1 MSNPLRLFEGYG
13 VELEYMIVDQSTL
26 DVRPIADQ
34 LLAGK
39 AGEQVSDLEDGA
51 IGWSNE
57 LVLHVLEFKT
67 NGPATRL
74 EELPREFTRAVAD
87 ANEIA
92 KGIGARLMPTAM
104 HPWMDPLRETQLWPH
119 DYSPVY
125 AAFDSIFGCSGH
137 GWSNLQSTHLNLPF
151 AGDDEF
157 GRLHAAIRAVLP
169 LLPALA
175 ASSPLVEER
184 NTGIADNRLAFYRTN
199 AKRIPSVT
207 GAVVPEPVFTRE
219 VYERDLLGGLYR
231 DIAPFDPDGLLQE
244 EWLNARGAI
253 ARFDRMAIE
262 IRVLDVQECP
272 SADLA
277 IVALTTAV
285 VKALCEDRWVGQDE
299 LRRLDTTA
307 LSEAF
312 TSTSLAAGSS
322 RVELADWLRVFGLS
336 KPLSAVDLWTYLLEQ
351 TSTDEAEDP
360 LRPTGPLRPFADR
373 ILREGCL
380 SKRITNRLPGDP
392 ERGAIREVYEELCDC
407 LAQDRMLP

>member
-1 MSNPLRLFEGYG
+1 
-13 VELEYMIVDQSTL
+13 
-26 DVRPIADQ
+26 
-34 LLAGK
+34 
-39 AGEQVSDLEDGA
+39 
-51 IGWSNE
+51 
-57 LVLHVLEFKT
+57 
-67 NGPATRL
+67 
-74 EELPREFTRAVAD
+74 
-87 ANEIA
+87 
-92 KGIGARLMPTAM
+92 
-104 HPWMDPLRETQLWPH
+104 
-119 DYSPVY
+119 
-125 AAFDSIFGCSGH
+125 
-137 GWSNLQSTHLNLPF
+137 
-151 AGDDEF
+151 
-157 GRLHAAIRAVLP
+157 
-169 LLPALA
+169 LA

-336 KPLSAVDLWTYLLEQ
+336 KPLSAVDL
-351 TSTDEAEDP
+351 
-360 LRPTGPLRPFADR
+360 
-373 ILREGCL
+373 
-380 SKRITNRLPGDP
+380 
-392 ERGAIREVYEELCDC
+392 
-407 LAQDRMLP
+407 